1 MLESLATGTF
11 DGCLGEVFR
20 VYPEGPE
27 PLEFELISASGPGEN
42 SGRGRPFSILF
53 RGPGEVQLPQ
63 CIYRMEHE
71 KIGPSTCSSSPSVR
85 TRKGTATRRS
95 SPSTVPKLRR

>member
-1 MLESLATGTF
+1 MLESLAAGTF

-71 KIGPSTCSSSPSVR
+71 KIGAFDLFIVPIGSDE
-85 TRKGTATRRS
+85 KGHRYEAVFT
-95 SPSTVPKLRR
+95 